1 MPCEFRKLPSDPSLR
16 EFPGA
21 WKLPL
26 LRLPSWD
33 GSLSLTLLSLF
44 LSFIFF
50 PTSFQRRWAAFLGA
64 MSSASGQK
72 LFCEV
77 CSAFKCSFDE
87 FVGEKVVSPSY
98 PSAILAPSF
107 IYLDVEFRCS
117 LNMLNTYPLTD
128 IAFANI
134 SFHSIDS
141 FLLIVSCCAEIL
153 NLM

>member
-1 MPCEFRKLPSDPSLR
+1 MMGCFS
-16 EFPGA
+16 G
-21 WKLPL
+21 
-26 LRLPSWD
+26 RL
-33 GSLSLTLLSLF
+33 
-44 LSFIFF
+44 I
-50 PTSFQRRWAAFLGA
+50 
-64 MSSASGQK
+64 SSASGQK
-72 LFCEV
+72 LFCKV
-77 CSAFKCSFDE
+77 CSVFKCSFDE

-98 PSAILAPSF
+98 PSAILTPSF

-141 FLLIVSCCAEIL
+141 FLLIVSCCADIL